1 MIEAVYLLLEI
12 VTIVVCLFW
21 LYGKKLKIDIYSI
34 VLAVCH
40 VALMLYISSKGLEY
54 IYTTFIYALIVV
66 FCILEFGFQLRKVIV
81 NMCLLVPIVGAIQL
95 IISFIMNPF
104 YEIIYN
110 KDIYFLITNLLS
122 FLIMLLL
129 YKYLQISMIIR
140 YLKNE
145 NIVVQLIE
153 AVLFL
158 GIVIFLLHSKYARE
172 FEGVNYIIFF
182 IMVVITFLL
191 AGAWEKN
198 RTKVREKEKELHAY
212 EIYTETYR
220 ELLDMIRMRQH
231 EFDNHLQTII
241 SLQYS
246 YLQYND
252 LVEAQQ
258 KYIGD
263 IKKSNKYNKLCR
275 KGNPIFIGFLYG
287 KLSVLEQKNIFVKCR
302 IDINNLDTDMPVYR
316 FIEIVSNLLNNA
328 CEALQGPIDVEEPV
342 WLIVNE
348 TTGEIYTEVLNRSEP
363 IGMDYLSSCFQ
374 KGKSSKG
381 VGRGLGLYNIRL
393 ICEEY
398 KAVISCENKLIE
410 QKNWISFTIRIPKTH
425 QK

>member
-1 MIEAVYLLLEI
+1 MIEVVYLLLEI

-302 IDINNLDTDMPVYR
+302 IDINNL
-316 FIEIVSNLLNNA
+316 A
-328 CEALQGPIDVEEPV
+328 C
-342 WLIVNE
+342 
-348 TTGEIYTEVLNRSEP
+348 
-363 IGMDYLSSCFQ
+363 
-374 KGKSSKG
+374 K
-381 VGRGLGLYNIRL
+381 
-393 ICEEY
+393 
-398 KAVISCENKLIE
+398 
-410 QKNWISFTIRIPKTH
+410 
-425 QK
+425 

>member
-1 MIEAVYLLLEI
+1 MIEVVYLLLEI

-158 GIVIFLLHSKYARE
+158 GIVIFL
-172 FEGVNYIIFF
+172 YILN
-182 IMVVITFLL
+182 MPGNL
-191 AGAWEKN
+191 
-198 RTKVREKEKELHAY
+198 KV
-212 EIYTETYR
+212 
-220 ELLDMIRMRQH
+220 
-231 EFDNHLQTII
+231 
-241 SLQYS
+241 
-246 YLQYND
+246 
-252 LVEAQQ
+252 
-258 KYIGD
+258 
-263 IKKSNKYNKLCR
+263 
-275 KGNPIFIGFLYG
+275 
-287 KLSVLEQKNIFVKCR
+287 
-302 IDINNLDTDMPVYR
+302 
-316 FIEIVSNLLNNA
+316 
-328 CEALQGPIDVEEPV
+328 
-342 WLIVNE
+342 
-348 TTGEIYTEVLNRSEP
+348 
-363 IGMDYLSSCFQ
+363 
-374 KGKSSKG
+374 
-381 VGRGLGLYNIRL
+381 
-393 ICEEY
+393 
-398 KAVISCENKLIE
+398 
-410 QKNWISFTIRIPKTH
+410 
-425 QK
+425 

>member
-1 MIEAVYLLLEI
+1 MIEVVYLLLEI

>member
-158 GIVIFLLHSKYARE
+158 GIVIFLLHSKYAKE

-302 IDINNLDTDMPVYR
+302 IDINNLDMDMPVYR

-348 TTGEIYTEVLNRSEP
+348 TTEEIYTEVLNRSEP
-363 IGMDYLSSCFQ
+363 IGMNYLSSCFQ

-381 VGRGLGLYNIRL
+381 AGRGLGLYNIRL

>member
-1 MIEAVYLLLEI
+1 
-12 VTIVVCLFW
+12 
-21 LYGKKLKIDIYSI
+21 
-34 VLAVCH
+34 
-40 VALMLYISSKGLEY
+40 
-54 IYTTFIYALIVV
+54 
-66 FCILEFGFQLRKVIV
+66 
-81 NMCLLVPIVGAIQL
+81 
-95 IISFIMNPF
+95 
-104 YEIIYN
+104 
-110 KDIYFLITNLLS
+110 
-122 FLIMLLL
+122 
-129 YKYLQISMIIR
+129 
-140 YLKNE
+140 
-145 NIVVQLIE
+145 
-153 AVLFL
+153 
-158 GIVIFLLHSKYARE
+158 
-172 FEGVNYIIFF
+172 
-182 IMVVITFLL
+182 MVVITFLL

-316 FIEIVSNLLNNA
+316 FIEIVSNLLNSV
-328 CEALQGPIDVEEPV
+328 C
-342 WLIVNE
+342 
-348 TTGEIYTEVLNRSEP
+348 
-363 IGMDYLSSCFQ
+363 
-374 KGKSSKG
+374 
-381 VGRGLGLYNIRL
+381 
-393 ICEEY
+393 
-398 KAVISCENKLIE
+398 
-410 QKNWISFTIRIPKTH
+410 
-425 QK
+425 

>member
-158 GIVIFLLHSKYARE
+158 GIVIFLLHSKYAKE

-191 AGAWEKN
+191 AGAREKN

-302 IDINNLDTDMPVYR
+302 IDINNLDMDMPVYR

-348 TTGEIYTEVLNRSEP
+348 TTEEIYTEVLNRSEP
-363 IGMDYLSSCFQ
+363 IGMNYLSSCFQ

-381 VGRGLGLYNIRL
+381 AGRGLGLYNIRL